1 MEDETWLDEEF
12 SIGKKVKINLRDMNT
27 IGWKEDLEEDLKTAL
42 HILEDMKKVTAQ
54 NDKKLSVLK
63 EQIKNKIENPINQN
77 NKKIII
83 FTAFADTANYL
94 YEELKDFNL
103 SLQLQTAKITGSDI
117 NKSTLNINNEF
128 NNLLCYF

>member
-77 NKKIII
+77 NKKIW
-83 FTAFADTANYL
+83 
-94 YEELKDFNL
+94 
-103 SLQLQTAKITGSDI
+103 
-117 NKSTLNINNEF
+117 
-128 NNLLCYF
+128 LLDKRSF